1 MMLPALIRLKR
12 LLEWPERAV
21 KWRRSFMMYHER
33 QRTIQLQGI
42 EEGKEIGIKIGE
54 KQNQIDTAKKLLL
67 KKMPIEFVMEITGL
81 SALEIK
87 DLEKQLAS

>member
-1 MMLPALIRLKR
+1 
-12 LLEWPERAV
+12 
-21 KWRRSFMMYHER
+21 MMYQER

-81 SALEIK
+81 SALEIE
-87 DLEKQLAS
+87 DIQKQLAS

>member
-1 MMLPALIRLKR
+1 
-12 LLEWPERAV
+12 
-21 KWRRSFMMYHER
+21 MMYHER

-42 EEGKEIGIKIGE
+42 EEGR

>member
-1 MMLPALIRLKR
+1 
-12 LLEWPERAV
+12 
-21 KWRRSFMMYHER
+21 MMYHER

>member
-1 MMLPALIRLKR
+1 MTPETENDLIEKI
-12 LLEWPERAV
+12 EEAV
-21 KWRRSFMMYHER
+21 GMARKSSEWRRSFMMYQER

-42 EEGKEIGIKIGE
+42 EEGR